1 MVLPESVRHCRAEA
15 VLADEGWLTDMRTAA
30 AGALAA
36 KAALSRSGSSAV
48 RRCRLTLSKPC

>member
-1 MVLPESVRHCRAEA
+1 M
-15 VLADEGWLTDMRTAA
+15 LADEGWLTDMRTAA